1 MFKKCTLIVF
11 LVALIAFCSVV
22 FYRTDI
28 EPNLVPRIDIK
39 RTVYVKV
46 MVDKVF
52 RDYPGWERLIQDLIK
67 QSSYHFNSQFGI
79 EIVFKGIEGIETPSV
94 TDIRSSMIGAKFSWL
109 ILLGQHVCNIVNA
122 KTDLDYAAEH
132 VNSEDYDIIVYFTGK
147 NYGLYLGCVNEIPGR
162 YTLIIHNGREDGFQK
177 TLHVFV
183 HEIGHLF
190 GAVHINCKNSVM
202 CPGSF
207 KSLKFDKI
215 NKKRILKYK
224 WRIFQEQS
232 REN

>member
-39 RTVYVKV
+39 RIVHEKIV
-46 MVDKVF
+46 VDKAF
-52 RDYPGWERLIQDLIK
+52 RDYQRWERVIQNLIK
-67 QSSYHFNSQFGI
+67 QSSYHFNHQLGI
-79 EIVFKGIEGIETPSV
+79 EIVFKRIEGIETPSV
-94 TDIRSSMIGAKFSWL
+94 TDARSPIMNTRFPLFVS
-109 ILLGQHVCNIVNA
+109 LGQHICNMINA
-122 KTDLDYAAEH
+122 KTDLDYMAER
-132 VNSEDYDIIVYFTGK
+132 VNPEDCEIIIYFTGK
-147 NYGLYLGCVNEIPGR
+147 NYGLYMGCVNDILGNCA
-162 YTLIIHNGREDGFQK
+162 LITYNFRESSFQK
-177 TLHVFV
+177 MLCVSV

-190 GAVHINCKNSVM
+190 GAVHINRKSSVM
-202 CPGSF
+202 YPGSL

-215 NKKRILKYK
+215 NRKRILKYK

-232 REN
+232 RKN